1 MPQVA
6 LEVEI
11 HAPARRVWQAVTD
24 IERYPDTMANVR
36 WVEIVDRLSPAV
48 RQSAWS
54 VILKGSILQWEEI
67 ENLDADRMVMEFH
80 QVSGDLEKF
89 DGAWRLTAVD
99 GERTRVRLTVDFE
112 IGIPLLADML
122 NPVAQRALRENC
134 TDMLRGIERESTR
147 R

>member
-1 MPQVA
+1 VA

-24 IERYPDTMANVR
+24 IERYPDAMVNVR
-36 WVEIVDRLSPAV
+36 RVEIVDRMSPSV

-54 VILKGSILQWEEI
+54 VILKGSILQWEEV
-67 ENLDADRMVMEFH
+67 ENLDADRLVMDFH

-89 DGAWRLTAVD
+89 DGAWRLTPA
-99 GERTRVRLTVDFE
+99 GEDRTRVRLTVEFE

-122 NPVAQRALRENC
+122 DPVAQRALRENC
-134 TDMLRGIERESTR
+134 TDMLRGIEQASTR
-147 R
+147 P